1 MPLAAQNFMSTIDF
15 ANFKQSK
22 QREYMNRFRVRLDNF
37 IKARV
42 PADCGPEMIRLA
54 NKRHLPGIGSQ
65 DLSWD
70 YSDVRE
76 SLLASI
82 EAHLAAGIYEE
93 LRKQYWFDAAY
104 VSREMVAERCLSYL
118 ILGPIA
124 LAAE

>member
-1 MPLAAQNFMSTIDF
+1 
-15 ANFKQSK
+15 
-22 QREYMNRFRVRLDNF
+22 MNRFRVRLDNF
-37 IKARV
+37 IKIRV
-42 PADCGPEMIRLA
+42 PADCGSEMIRLA
-54 NKRHLPGIGSQ
+54 NKRNIPEVGSQ

-70 YSDVRE
+70 YSEVRE

-82 EAHLAAGIYEE
+82 EANIAAEIYAD
-93 LRKQYWFDAAY
+93 LQKQFWFDAAY